1 MKKTFITFL
10 TVIAFLF
17 TAHSAHSEVIKSPV
31 AFHFTTVG
39 DCRGEPS
46 LAGATEQDLLW
57 LQNTRVLAR
66 MIREMQIE
74 KPQALFY
81 NGDMIY
87 GYSSKKETMDR
98 YYAYWRGMMA
108 CLMESGTYVVPIPGN
123 HEVQIKIKSAEGKE
137 KKTAVVENENIWRTN
152 MGDLIFNPDR
162 WKSITHKEATA
173 WNVENRPKIGTD
185 GITTDQKQLSYSF
198 DVGKSHFSM
207 INTDPVGFDSS
218 APVKWL
224 EADFKAA
231 KKRGAKKFFI
241 FGHKMAFTYV
251 PEKQKADKQNKEG
264 GFDARP
270 EIRDAFWNLV
280 EAYQALYF
288 TGHEHTYHAE
298 QPRKNQGGKAW
309 QVIVGGGGSPFSIPK
324 EFMEKE
330 GERMYAWADVLI
342 YENGK
347 VSIRIVGFDEDFGPT
362 RVIEEWDIGA

>member
-1 MKKTFITFL
+1 MKKLCITL
-10 TVIAFLF
+10 VSLLF
-17 TAHSAHSEVIKSPV
+17 TVSASYCAHAEETNSPV
-31 AFHFTTVG
+31 AFHFATVG

-46 LAGATEQDLLW
+46 AAGATEQDLLW
-57 LQNTRVLAR
+57 LQNTKVLAR

-87 GYSSKKETMDR
+87 GYSSNKEKMER

-123 HEVQIKIKSAEGKE
+123 HEVQIKIKNAEGME
-137 KKTAVVENENIWRTN
+137 KKTAVVENEILWRAN
-152 MGDLIFNPDR
+152 MGDLIVDLDR
-162 WKSITHKEATA
+162 WKSITHQETTA
-173 WNVENRPKIGTD
+173 WNIENKPKIGTD

-207 INTDPVGFDSS
+207 INTDPVGFDNS

-224 EADFKAA
+224 EADCKAA

-251 PEKQKADKQNKEG
+251 PEKLKDAKQNKES

-270 EIRDAFWNLV
+270 EVRNAFWNLV
-280 EAYQALYF
+280 EAYQAVYF

-324 EFMEKE
+324 EFIEKE
-330 GERMYAWADVLI
+330 GERMYAWADVRI
-342 YENGK
+342 HENGR
-347 VSIRIVGFDEDFGPT
+347 VSIRIFGFDEDFGPT
-362 RVIEEWDIGA
+362 RIIEAWDIAG

>member
-1 MKKTFITFL
+1 MKKLFISLLALVFI
-10 TVIAFLF
+10 V
-17 TAHSAHSEVIKSPV
+17 SASYRADAEITKTPV
-31 AFHFTTVG
+31 VLHFTTVG
-39 DCRGEPS
+39 DCRGDPL

-57 LQNTRVLAR
+57 VQSTKVLAR

-87 GYSSKKETMDR
+87 GYSSNKEKMER

-108 CLMESGTYVVPIPGN
+108 NLIESGTYVVPIPGN
-123 HEVQIKIKSAEGKE
+123 HEVQIKIKNAEGKE
-137 KKTAVVENENIWRTN
+137 KKTAVVENENIWRSN
-152 MGDLIFNPDR
+152 MGDLILDLDR
-162 WKSITHKEATA
+162 WKSITHQEATA
-173 WNVENRPKIGTD
+173 WNVENKPKIGTD
-185 GITTDQKQLSYSF
+185 GITTDQRQLSYSF

-270 EIRDAFWNLV
+270 EVRDAFWNLV
-280 EAYQALYF
+280 EAYQAVYF

-298 QPRKNQGGKAW
+298 QPRINQGGKAW

-324 EFMEKE
+324 EFVDKE
-330 GERMYAWADVLI
+330 GERMYAWADVMI
-342 YENGK
+342 HENGN
-347 VSIRIVGFDEDFGPT
+347 VSIRIFGFDEDFGPT
-362 RVIEEWDIGA
+362 RIIEEWDIVS

>member
-1 MKKTFITFL
+1 MKKLCITL
-10 TVIAFLF
+10 VSLLF
-17 TAHSAHSEVIKSPV
+17 TVSASYCAHAEETNSPV
-31 AFHFTTVG
+31 AFHFATVG

-46 LAGATEQDLLW
+46 AAGATEQDLLW
-57 LQNTRVLAR
+57 LQNTKVLAR

-87 GYSSKKETMDR
+87 GYSSNKEKMER

-123 HEVQIKIKSAEGKE
+123 HEVQIKIKNAEGME
-137 KKTAVVENENIWRTN
+137 KKTAVVENEILWRAN
-152 MGDLIFNPDR
+152 MGDLIVDLDR
-162 WKSITHKEATA
+162 WKSITHQETTA
-173 WNVENRPKIGTD
+173 WNIENKPKIGTD
-185 GITTDQKQLSYSF
+185 GITTDQKHLSYSF

-207 INTDPVGFDSS
+207 INTDPVGFDNS

-224 EADFKAA
+224 EADCKAA

-251 PEKQKADKQNKEG
+251 PEKLKDAKQNKES

-270 EIRDAFWNLV
+270 EVRNAFWNLV
-280 EAYQALYF
+280 EAYQAVYF

-324 EFMEKE
+324 EFIEKE
-330 GERMYAWADVLI
+330 GERMYAWADVRI
-342 YENGK
+342 HENGR
-347 VSIRIVGFDEDFGPT
+347 VSIRIFGFDEDFGPT
-362 RVIEEWDIGA
+362 RIIEAWDIAG